1 MLGSPDEGD
10 VFDASPII
18 DDVTATATLPSLD
31 GRRFRMVSSTTSAVD
46 PESPSI
52 FEYFE
57 RDGAIWG
64 GYEGDTVTFG
74 KFVGTRAGDT
84 IWVSFVHVL
93 KADGTVVT
101 GDGESEL
108 ELTDDGGIRLVEH
121 YEMHGLPQLSVCEE
135 IAA

>member
-1 MLGSPDEGD
+1 MSDGIPHNRGCDCDSNPPLPRRPPLPDGFVHD
-10 VFDASPII
+10 IR
-18 DDVTATATLPSLD
+18 
-31 GRRFRMVSSTTSAVD
+31 GRSRIA
-46 PESPSI
+46 SI

-74 KFVGTRAGDT
+74 KFVGTRTGDT